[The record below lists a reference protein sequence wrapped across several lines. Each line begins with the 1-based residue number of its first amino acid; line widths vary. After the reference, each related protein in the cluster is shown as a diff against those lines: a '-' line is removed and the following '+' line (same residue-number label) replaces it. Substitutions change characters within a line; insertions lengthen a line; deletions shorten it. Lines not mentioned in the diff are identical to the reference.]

1 MERYRQLV
9 RQAQD
14 EDPPHEL
21 TDSGSESEDEV
32 GDEVD
37 DSGNEDE
44 GEGEEDGDDE
54 NDGGAEYIHVIVI

>member
-9 RQAQD
+9 RQVQD

-32 GDEVD
+32 GNEAG

-44 GEGEEDGDDE
+44 GEEEEEEDDE
-54 NDGGAEYIHVIVI
+54 NDDGTEYIHVIVI

>member
-21 TDSGSESEDEV
+21 TDSGSESEDEM
-32 GDEVD
+32 GNEAD

-44 GEGEEDGDDE
+44 GEEEEEEDDE
-54 NDGGAEYIHVIVI
+54 NDDGTEYIHVIVI